1 MNVGQW
7 KLSRL
12 GQEEKRLK
20 KSDQSLRNIWDTSKW
35 ANVCI
40 VGFSE
45 GKKIEKRKEKIFEK
59 IMTEHFPNFMKYM
72 KHPSPKTP
80 SKVNSKKPTPRHR
93 IIKLLKANKEQ
104 ILTAAREKLIITKD
118 SQ

>member
-35 ANVCI
+35 ASICI

-45 GKKIEKRKEKIFEK
+45 GKKTDKGEEKIFEK
-59 IMTEHFPNFMKYM
+59 IMTEIFPNFMKYM
-72 KHPSPKTP
+72 KHSSPKTL
-80 SKVNSKKPTPRHR
+80 SKVNSKKPTPTHR
-93 IIKLLKANKEQ
+93 IIKLSKAK
-104 ILTAAREKLIITKD
+104 TK
-118 SQ
+118 SKY